1 MKVASS
7 LVSGLHP
14 GQELAAAA
22 VSSALAEA
30 GLSRAEQV
38 ILLLSREFSRQPQP
52 AILAAAR
59 SAGTMQVCGCT
70 ANGLFTERGWQIDQ
84 PAAAALV
91 FDREAADQNT
101 SDEFTNNEL
110 ILSFTGH
117 STLPLTWQTGPARA
131 GLLDSHAATWAHG
144 RQAPLGGSEIYL
156 PGLQTRMAISTGL
169 GRLGKAQRVER
180 AETYELFRV
189 GGHSA
194 VESLRRSLPAAL
206 RQHPPLHHVSAQR
219 QPGTPGIAIIAA
231 NADGSLTMAAP
242 FEAGE
247 EITWAIRQ
255 PLSAEQDMRDTL
267 LAAVDRKKTP
277 NFALMFSCIGR
288 GPLFYGDDDHDLL
301 AFREQFPG
309 LPLLGAYGSGQIA
322 PVAGQNCLF
331 QNSVI
336 TLLFES
342 THV

>member
-7 LVSGLHP
+7 LVSGLQP
-14 GQELAAAA
+14 GPELAAAA

-30 GLSRAEQV
+30 GLVRAEQV
-38 ILLLSREFSRQPQP
+38 ILLLSREFGRHPQA

-59 SAGTMQVCGCT
+59 SAGTTQVCGCT

-91 FDREAADQNT
+91 FDREATDQST
-101 SDEFTNNEL
+101 SDKFKNDEL

-117 STLPLTWQTGPARA
+117 RTLPHEWQTGPARA

-144 RQAPLGGSEIYL
+144 RQTPLGSSETRL
-156 PGLQTRMAISTGL
+156 PGLQTSLAISTGL
-169 GRLGKAQRVER
+169 LRLGKAQPVER
-180 AETYELFRV
+180 SESYELFRI
-189 GGHSA
+189 GGHCA
-194 VESLRRSLPAAL
+194 FESLRRSLPAAL
-206 RQHPPLHHVSAQR
+206 RQHPPLHHVAAQR
-219 QPGTPGIAIIAA
+219 QPGSPGIAIISA

-242 FEAGE
+242 LETGE

-255 PLSAEQDMRDTL
+255 PLSAEQDMRETL

-331 QNSVI
+331 QNSVV